1 MTERQKNLLTIIVL
15 VINIYFALTSGKV
28 FNAFL
33 AGALSWML
41 VERILPE

>member
-1 MTERQKNLLTIIVL
+1 MTERQKNLLTLIVL
-15 VINIYFALTSGKV
+15 VMNIYFALASGKML
-28 FNAFL
+28 NAFL